1 MKSIL
6 KTLNDIKVPNFGWKK
21 DRDMFVEN
29 MSTLVISGM
38 GIMDAID
45 AIKADVKSTRMLAL
59 MSKMRDDVESGVPLW
74 KAMANAKLFPEHTV
88 SLIRVGEESGKL
100 SENLRVVS
108 LQQEKDREFQSKIK
122 SALMYPVFVL
132 GLTAVIG
139 IGIAWFI
146 LPKLATVFGQ
156 LKIKLPL
163 ITRILI
169 GTGSFLGHYGAW
181 AVPLFLILFGIFV
194 FFLFSYSKTKK
205 IGQSILLGTPGIN
218 KVIMEVELARFG
230 YLLGTL
236 LQAGLPITQAL
247 DSLSKATIFPQYK
260 TFYKHLESQI
270 ADGSSFQQSFASFPK
285 LNKLIPTP
293 MQQLIITGERS
304 GNLPETLVK
313 ISQLYEGKT
322 EISTKNLSTILEP
335 VLLVIV
341 WLGVVAVAMAVILP
355 IYSLVGGLQSQ

>member
-1 MKSIL
+1 MKSII
-6 KTLNDIKVPNFGWKK
+6 KILNDIKIPNFGWKK

-29 MSTLVISGM
+29 MSTLVVSGM
-38 GIMDAID
+38 GVLDAML
-45 AIKADVKSTRMLAL
+45 AIKADVKSTHMISLIDK
-59 MSKMRDDVESGVPLW
+59 MSEDIESGVPLW
-74 KAMANAKLFPEHTV
+74 KSMNNAKLFPEHTI

-108 LQQEKDREFQSKIK
+108 LQQAKDKEFQSKIR

-163 ITRILI
+163 VTQVLI
-169 GTGSFLGHYGAW
+169 GTGSFLGKYGAW
-181 AVPLFLILFGIFV
+181 AVPLFLLVCGVIAY
-194 FFLFSYSKTKK
+194 FLFSYSKTKK
-205 IGQSILLGTPGIN
+205 IGQALLFMIPGVSN
-218 KVIMEVELARFG
+218 LIMEVELARFG

-236 LQAGLPITQAL
+236 LQAGLPITQAIQ
-247 DSLSKATIFPQYK
+247 SLEQATIFPHYK
-260 TFYKHLESQI
+260 AFYKHLGVHIE
-270 ADGSSFQQSFASFPK
+270 DGNSFQESFASFPK
-285 LNKLIPTP
+285 LNRLIPTP
-293 MQQLIITGERS
+293 MQQLIVTGEKS

-313 ISQLYEGKT
+313 ISALYEGKT
-322 EISTKNLSTILEP
+322 DTSTKNLSVILEP
-335 VLLVIV
+335 ILLVIV

-355 IYSLVGGLQSQ
+355 IYSLVGGLQT